1 MEMPKDWRQE
11 CERLQAELEAVRA
24 EMLEWKEKWERLMQF
39 KDAPRLPV
47 RGLNNITGGGRSTDP
62 QTYTTVGWVEG
73 DDFK

>member
-1 MEMPKDWRQE
+1 METDWRAE
-11 CERLQAELEAVRA
+11 CAKLHIELDRVRVECA
-24 EMLEWKEKWERLMQF
+24 EWKGKWERLMQF

-62 QTYTTVGWVEG
+62 QTYTTVGWVDG